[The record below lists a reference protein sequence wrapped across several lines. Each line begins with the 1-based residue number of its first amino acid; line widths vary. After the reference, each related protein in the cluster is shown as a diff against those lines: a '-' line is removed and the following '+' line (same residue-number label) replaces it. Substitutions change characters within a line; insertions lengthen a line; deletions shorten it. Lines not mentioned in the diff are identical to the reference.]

1 MNMQPVKGTKDILPE
16 DYKTFLH
23 VVDIARRVAL
33 SYGYL
38 EYAVP
43 IFEYTELFE
52 RSLGDASDIVNKEM
66 YTFNDRKGR
75 SLTLRPEFTASVAR
89 SVISNGLQQNLPLK
103 LFLNGPLFRYERPQK
118 GRYRQ
123 LHQINFEN
131 IGSSDPIVDAEMIAM
146 AYSILDKL
154 ALSKSVNLEINTLG
168 DAQTRQ
174 NYTKELLR
182 YLKKYKNDLSEDSKT
197 RLNKNP
203 LRILDSKD
211 ESDKKI
217 LADAPSIQSF
227 LTQEADKFF
236 SGLLSYLDVLKIKY
250 IINPKLVR
258 GLDYYT
264 HTVFEFTTDQLGAQG
279 TVLAGGRYDNL
290 IKQLSGNLDIPAI
303 GFAAGIERL
312 MLLFSG
318 DIKDVRAVT
327 IAVLDD
333 SLKGMSL
340 NVAKT
345 MRDADIPVVVEYVS
359 NPSKILKK
367 ALESNAKFVIF
378 IGSEEAKQNK
388 FKLKDL
394 DSREEFLLDLNQIIN
409 KVLSYEF

>member
-1 MNMQPVKGTKDILPE
+1 MNLQPVKGTKDILPE
-16 DYKTFLH
+16 DYKLFLH
-23 VVDIARRVAL
+23 VIDTARKVAL
-33 SYGYL
+33 NYGYL
-38 EYAVP
+38 ECAVP

-89 SVISNGLQQNLPLK
+89 SIISNGLQQNLPLK

-131 IGSSDPIVDAEMIAM
+131 VGGSDPSIDAEMIAM

-154 ALSKSVNLEINTLG
+154 ALSESVTLELNTLG
-168 DAQTRQ
+168 DEQTRQ
-174 NYTKELLR
+174 SYTKELVS
-182 YLKKYKNDLSEDSKT
+182 YLEKYQSDLSEDSKI
-197 RLNKNP
+197 RLSKNP

-217 LADAPSIQSF
+217 LSDAPSIQEF
-227 LTQEADKFF
+227 LTVGAGNFF
-236 SGLLSYLDVLKIKY
+236 NGLLRYLDDLGVKY
-250 IINPKLVR
+250 SINPKLVR

-264 HTVFEFTTDQLGAQG
+264 HTVFEFTTDYLGAQG

-318 DIKDVRAVT
+318 KIEAVRTVT
-327 IAVLDD
+327 LAVLDD
-333 SLKGMSL
+333 ALKGLSLK
-340 NVAKT
+340 VAKT
-345 MRDADIPVVVEYVS
+345 LRDIDIPVAVEHIQ
-359 NPSKILKK
+359 NPSKAMKK

-394 DSREEFLLDLNQIIN
+394 DSREEFLLDLSQLIN
-409 KVLSYEF
+409 KVSLYEF